1 MLPLHGIRVVELG
14 QNMAAPYCGQ
24 ILGTLGADIVKVE
37 RPEGDDARGFG
48 PPFFAG
54 ASVTFHST
62 NQNKRGICLDL
73 REAKAIDWL
82 KDYVKQADIVIHN
95 FRPGVI
101 EPLGLGYEDL
111 RAVNPRLIFGAVS
124 GFGAHG
130 PLRERAGY
138 DVIAQAI
145 SGMFSVNGDPAG
157 RTARVGISALDIGSG
172 MWLAIGCLAALRQRD
187 ATGLGCLIETS
198 LFETAIGFL
207 NQHITL
213 NGVTGKPHPR
223 ERAGVRK
230 VALFTSWET
239 LDGEIVIAPAND
251 RLFQRLAIVAGR
263 PDWATDPRYRTNAD
277 RVAHRD
283 ELTRELAQIMLT
295 RSTADWEQALDKANV
310 PCAPINGLGDVI
322 THPQTS
328 ALEMLYTSPI
338 TDLKLPR
345 LPLSFDGKRPPVR
358 REPPSIGQHNTEIIA
373 DALSDRR

>member
-1 MLPLHGIRVVELG
+1 MLPLEGIRVVELG

-54 ASVTFHST
+54 ASVTFHAT
-62 NQNKRGICLDL
+62 NQNKKGISLDL
-73 REAKAIDWL
+73 REAKAIAWL
-82 KDYVKQADIVIHN
+82 KDFVKSADIVIHN

-101 EPLGLGYEDL
+101 EQLGLGYADL
-111 RAVNPRLIFGAVS
+111 QAVNPRLIFGAVS

-145 SGMFSVNGDPAG
+145 AGMFSVNGDPAG
-157 RTARVGISALDIGSG
+157 RTARVGISALDMGAG

-187 ATGLGCLIETS
+187 MTGRGCIIETS
-198 LFETAIGFL
+198 LFETAIAYL

-239 LDGEIVIAPAND
+239 RDGEIVIAPAND
-251 RLFQRLAIVAGR
+251 RLFQRLATVAGR
-263 PDWATDPRYRTNAD
+263 PEWATDPRFRTNAD

-283 ELTRELAQIMLT
+283 YLTAELGAIMRT
-295 RSTADWEQALDKANV
+295 RSTAEWEKALDEANI

-322 THPQTS
+322 VHPQTA
-328 ALEMLYTSPI
+328 ALEMLHTSA
-338 TDLKLPR
+338 TGLKLPR
-345 LPLSFDGKRPPVR
+345 LPLSFDGARPPVR
-358 REPPSIGQHNTEIIA
+358 REPPTLGQDNAEILGETPA
-373 DALSDRR
+373 PTG